1 MLLILFAFVAGMGT
15 ALSPCVLPVLPALL
29 SAGATGGRRRP
40 LGIVLGLTVTFAV
53 TIIGLATVVD
63 GVGLGASATRTI
75 AIVTLAAFG
84 IAVAFPA
91 VGDRL
96 EAPLSRL
103 ARFGPR
109 SGGDGFRSGL
119 VVGGALGFLYAP
131 CAGPILAAVIV
142 VGAGSGRAVGVGIA
156 YAAGSGAVLLLL
168 ALGGRALADRV
179 RAAGRGPQVRQV
191 LGVVMIL
198 TAVAMAADLDVR
210 FQTAIARHLPSA
222 LVNPTKAIE
231 DSGAAR
237 RELQALRGPSKFSPR
252 ARDRRPDGPI
262 IRAPR
267 ARDGPRLHRDAA
279 LVQHA
284 RRPPADARGPA
295 RAGRAR
301 RLLDVHLHQLHP
313 HAALP
318 HGVGPALPRRRPDDR
333 RRALARVPVREGR
346 RERRGGDPPESHRL
360 PGRPG
365 QRPRHLE
372 RLGQPVLARAL
383 PDRRP
388 RKGARRPLRR
398 GRLRHDRG
406 GHPRAAARA
415 WRPRR
420 RRDAR
425 GRPGRSTP
433 RRRRRPRRTSERRER
448 RATPA
453 TGRRETDAAPTRPR
467 PGRWRSTRSR
477 CRGPGRRTASTP
489 WPAPGLGSTRQCRAR
504 TSISSCHPRQAHPD
518 ASPCSSTDD
527 RSPRPRPATTCA
539 AASWTFEASGSTT
552 SFTCAPWGATA

>member
-63 GVGLGASATRTI
+63 GVGLGASGTRTI
-75 AIVTLAAFG
+75 AIVDARRIRRRGRRSRPSATASRRRSRGSHDSVRAPAATG
-84 IAVAFPA
+84 
-91 VGDRL
+91 
-96 EAPLSRL
+96 S
-103 ARFGPR
+103 GP
-109 SGGDGFRSGL
+109 DV

-142 VGAGSGRAVGVGIA
+142 VGAGSGRAVGVGDRLC
-156 YAAGSGAVLLLL
+156 GRVGAVLLLL

-237 RELQALRGPSKFSPR
+237 RELRALRGASRFSPATTAATATR
-252 ARDRRPDGPI
+252 SGTPSG
-262 IRAPR
+262 APR
-267 ARDGPRLHRDAA
+267 ARDGAGLHRDAA

-284 RRPPADARGPA
+284 RRPPADARRPA

-301 RLLDVHLHQLHP
+301 RLLDLHLHQLHP

-318 HGVGPALPRRRPDDR
+318 DGVGPALPRRRPDDR
-333 RRALARVPVREGR
+333 RRRTHRSSRSR
-346 RERRGGDPPESHRL
+346 RT
-360 PGRPG
+360 PGTS
-365 QRPRHLE
+365 
-372 RLGQPVLARAL
+372 
-383 PDRRP
+383 
-388 RKGARRPLRR
+388 
-398 GRLRHDRG
+398 
-406 GHPRAAARA
+406 
-415 WRPRR
+415 PRR
-420 RRDAR
+420 SAR
-425 GRPGRSTP
+425 I
-433 RRRRRPRRTSERRER
+433 TS
-448 RATPA
+448 AT
-453 TGRRETDAAPTRPR
+453 
-467 PGRWRSTRSR
+467 
-477 CRGPGRRTASTP
+477 
-489 WPAPGLGSTRQCRAR
+489 
-504 TSISSCHPRQAHPD
+504 
-518 ASPCSSTDD
+518 
-527 RSPRPRPATTCA
+527 RSPRT
-539 AASWTFEASGSTT
+539 TT
-552 SFTCAPWGATA
+552 SPPGTPGATSTGPRTT